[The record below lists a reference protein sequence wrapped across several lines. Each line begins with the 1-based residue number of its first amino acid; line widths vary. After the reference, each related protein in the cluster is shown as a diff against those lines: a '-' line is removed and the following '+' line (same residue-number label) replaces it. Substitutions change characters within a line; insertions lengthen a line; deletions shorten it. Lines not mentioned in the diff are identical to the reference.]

1 MKKFVYLAIG
11 LIVIIAIYLYASPYL
26 ALNNIKKAAQ
36 AGDAD
41 TLSEYID
48 FPSVKQGLK
57 DQINA
62 QIMKEVTQEDT
73 DGFEALGAMLA
84 TAMIDKAVD
93 GIVTPDGVAMMVQ
106 GQKPDLN
113 GDAVEQT
120 DVEQA
125 DESKLDYKTNYITYK
140 SFKVSLSNP
149 DYEDNLDIIMRR
161 DGLSWKV
168 NRINLPL
175 DFSDSS
181 SSTQADTEEFIQDAF
196 DFDSDEYAYQ

>member
-113 GDAVEQT
+113 GDAVEKT

-175 DFSDSS
+175 DFSDNNN
-181 SSTQADTEEFIQDAF
+181 STQADTEEFIQDAF

>member
-120 DVEQA
+120 DEEQA
-125 DESKLDYKTNYITYK
+125 GEKKLDYKTNYITYK

-168 NRINLPL
+168 HRINLPL

>member
-1 MKKFVYLAIG
+1 MKKFVYVAIG

-26 ALNNIKKAAQ
+26 ALSNIKKAAQ

-125 DESKLDYKTNYITYK
+125 GESKLDYKTNYITYK

-168 NRINLPL
+168 HRINLPL

-181 SSTQADTEEFIQDAF
+181 SSIQADTEEFIQDAF

>member
-1 MKKFVYLAIG
+1 MKKFVYVAIG

-62 QIMKEVTQEDT
+62 QIMKEVTQKDA

-93 GIVTPDGVAMMVQ
+93 GIVTPDGLAMMVQ

-113 GDAVEQT
+113 GNAAEQT
-120 DVEQA
+120 DEQQA
-125 DESKLDYKTNYITYK
+125 GENKLDYKTNYITYK

-149 DYEDNLDIIMRR
+149 DYEDNLDIIMHR
-161 DGLSWKV
+161 DGLSWKIH
-168 NRINLPL
+168 RINLPL

-181 SSTQADTEEFIQDAF
+181 NSTQADTEEFMQDAF
-196 DFDSDEYAYQ
+196 DFNSDEHAYQ

>member
-140 SFKVSLSNP
+140 SFKVSLFNP

>member
-113 GDAVEQT
+113 GDAVEKT

-168 NRINLPL
+168 HRINLPL

>member
-149 DYEDNLDIIMRR
+149 DYEDNLDIIMHR

-175 DFSDSS
+175 DFSDNNN
-181 SSTQADTEEFIQDAF
+181 STQADTEEFIQDAF

>member
-1 MKKFVYLAIG
+1 MKKFVYLAVG
-11 LIVIIAIYLYASPYL
+11 LIIILAIYLYASPYL

-57 DQINA
+57 DQLNT
-62 QIMKEVTQEDT
+62 QIMKEVTKEDA

-84 TAMIDKAVD
+84 TAMIDKVVD

-106 GQKPDLN
+106 GQKPDLDN
-113 GDAVEQT
+113 ESVEQT
-120 DVEQA
+120 TEDKT
-125 DESKLDYKTNYITYK
+125 DNKKLDYKTNYITYK

-175 DFSDSS
+175 DFADNNDSS
-181 SSTQADTEEFIQDAF
+181 QTAAEELIEDAF

>member
-62 QIMKEVTQEDT
+62 QIMKEVTQQDT

-125 DESKLDYKTNYITYK
+125 GEKKLDYKTNYITYK

-168 NRINLPL
+168 HRINLPL

>member
-1 MKKFVYLAIG
+1 MKKFVYLAVG
-11 LIVIIAIYLYASPYL
+11 LIIILAIYLYASPYL

-57 DQINA
+57 DQLNT
-62 QIMKEVTQEDT
+62 QIMKEVTKEDA

-84 TAMIDKAVD
+84 TAMIDKVVD

-106 GQKPDLN
+106 GQKPDLDN
-113 GDAVEQT
+113 ESVEQT
-120 DVEQA
+120 TEDKT
-125 DESKLDYKTNYITYK
+125 DSKKLDYKTNYITYK

-175 DFSDSS
+175 DFADNNNSS
-181 SSTQADTEEFIQDAF
+181 QTGAEELIEDAF

>member
-11 LIVIIAIYLYASPYL
+11 LIVIITIYLYASPYL

-62 QIMKEVTQEDT
+62 QIMKEVTQKDA

-120 DVEQA
+120 DEQQTG
-125 DESKLDYKTNYITYK
+125 EKKLDYKTNYITYK

-168 NRINLPL
+168 HRINLPL
-175 DFSDSS
+175 DFSDNNN
-181 SSTQADTEEFIQDAF
+181 STQTDTEEFIQDSF
-196 DFDSDEYAYQ
+196 NSDEYVYQ

>member
-11 LIVIIAIYLYASPYL
+11 LIIIIAIYLYASPYL
-26 ALNNIKKAAQ
+26 ALNSIKKAAQ

-62 QIMKEVTQEDT
+62 QIMKEVTKEDT

-84 TAMIDKAVD
+84 TAMINPIVD
-93 GIVTPDGVAMMVQ
+93 GIVTPEGVAMMVQ
-106 GQKPDLN
+106 GQKPDLD
-113 GDAVEQT
+113 GDVVQQTTDEQS
-120 DVEQA
+120 
-125 DESKLDYKTNYITYK
+125 DETKLDYKTNYVTYK
-140 SFKVSLSNP
+140 SFKVSLSDP
-149 DYEDNLDIIMRR
+149 DDGNAVDIIMRR

-168 NRINLPL
+168 SRINLPL
-175 DFSDSS
+175 DFSDSTDS
-181 SSTQADTEEFIQDAF
+181 SQVDTEEFIQDTF

>member
-1 MKKFVYLAIG
+1 MKKFLYLAIG
-11 LIVIIAIYLYASPYL
+11 LIIIIAIYLYASPYL
-26 ALNNIKKAAQ
+26 ALNSIKKAAQ

-62 QIMKEVTQEDT
+62 QIMKEVTKEDT

-84 TAMIDKAVD
+84 TAMINPIVD
-93 GIVTPDGVAMMVQ
+93 SIVTPEGVAMMVQ
-106 GQKPDLN
+106 GQKPDLD
-113 GDAVEQT
+113 GDVVQQTTDEQS
-120 DVEQA
+120 
-125 DESKLDYKTNYITYK
+125 DETELDYKTKYITYK
-140 SFKVSLSNP
+140 SFKVSLSDP
-149 DYEDNLDIIMRR
+149 DDGNAVDIIMRR

-175 DFSDSS
+175 DFDDSN
-181 SSTQADTEEFIQDAF
+181 STSQSNTDELF
-196 DFDSDEYAYQ
+196 DNAFDSDEYAYQ